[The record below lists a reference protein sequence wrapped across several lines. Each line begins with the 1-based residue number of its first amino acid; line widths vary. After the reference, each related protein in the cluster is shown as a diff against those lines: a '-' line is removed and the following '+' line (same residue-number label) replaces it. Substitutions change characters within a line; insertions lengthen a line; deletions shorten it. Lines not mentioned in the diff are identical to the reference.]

1 MGRPF
6 IAYLAAHR
14 LVAFLA
20 IFSLSF
26 AIRFSI
32 LIYVPRPEMLQSAE
46 ASLIANAI
54 ASKGQFA
61 DPFAVPTGPTAHL
74 TPFYPVLLAG
84 INQVFGTG
92 YTGSFVRCLL
102 VIGIYSLLYSLYPTF
117 ASIFGFPV
125 SAGLFAGFLSAL
137 LPVKRS
143 AEVFRGWEE
152 PYAAIALALLLA
164 LTLKRWGGENRNPRV
179 VLACGAAWGL
189 AFYISFS
196 LAPILFG
203 LVVLDLFTRRSWT
216 ALRDSMLLV
225 FAALA
230 IMSPWLIRNR
240 VELHGWTLMRTGL
253 GQNLHGSNH
262 DGVRAA
268 AELIN
273 KDKTSRQMY
282 PYNSVVEARKVQSM
296 GELAYDRYQSRLAF
310 DWIYHHRGKFAVL
323 TLQRFIYFWAGPI
336 EHPPEFAI
344 TTGYTLL
351 GLIGLPLIKKR
362 VGTQQFCLWCVALAM
377 FPLIY
382 YIVQGTNRYRVPIDW
397 MVWLSAGLA
406 ITAVLEKLFPAP
418 SPPGK
423 DQVSARSVI
432 EKRSLAPSAVRSPSR
447 RCGAG
452 AVSYGRDGGRS
463 KLSITIMMN
472 SEGAWPASGAP

>member
-1 MGRPF
+1 MGRRF
-6 IAYLAAHR
+6 VAYLAAHR
-14 LVAFLA
+14 RVAFLA
-20 IFSLSF
+20 IFALSF
-26 AIRFSI
+26 LIRFALLVRVPQNEI
-32 LIYVPRPEMLQSAE
+32 LGSGE
-46 ASLIANAI
+46 ASLIAKAL

-84 INQVFGTG
+84 INKVFGSG

-164 LTLKRWGGENRNPRV
+164 LSLKRWGGDNRNPRV
-179 VLACGAAWGL
+179 VLASGAAWGL

-216 ALRDSMLLV
+216 ALRDSVLLV
-225 FAALA
+225 FAAVA
-230 IMSPWLIRNR
+230 VMSPWLIRNR

-253 GQNLHGSNH
+253 GQNLRYSNH
-262 DGVRAA
+262 DGASVS
-268 AELIN
+268 AEMIFQ
-273 KDKTSRQMY
+273 DKASKQMN
-282 PYNSVVEARKVQSM
+282 PYNTVAEARKVQSM
-296 GELAYDRYQSRLAF
+296 GELAYGRYESRLAF
-310 DWIYHHRGKFAVL
+310 DWIYDHPGKFAVL
-323 TLQRFIYFWAGPI
+323 ALQRFIYFWAGSI

-406 ITAVLEKLFPAP
+406 ITAVVEKLSPAP
-418 SPPGK
+418 GPPGE
-423 DQVSARSVI
+423 DQSAPMKNRS
-432 EKRSLAPSAVRSPSR
+432 STSR
-447 RCGAG
+447 MG
-452 AVSYGRDGGRS
+452 
-463 KLSITIMMN
+463 KLHGHWISFF
-472 SEGAWPASGAP
+472 